1 MTKITDAAFETKA
14 LRRLPN
20 PPAVM
25 PEITCEERSGADK
38 SSLTVSIVIPTF
50 NRAYALSLVL
60 DSFYQQKFVRE
71 LVVVDDGGSDHTA
84 VVLDQY
90 QRKYPWIKTIY
101 LRNEKR
107 RGAPYSK
114 RRGLQAAGGEF
125 VLFCDDDD
133 FLEENYTEVC
143 LEKLEKTRVDIV
155 SGRHFYRNRG
165 ESIKSAVA
173 RFQQGGRNVPPFDF
187 RFFYI
192 NNDAKLKSDV
202 ELPFTHANFMARR
215 KFLLSFEVDTF
226 YCRGNGFREENDIQA
241 KIHINGGKII
251 MTNDTHSVHLH
262 PSEAQSGGQR
272 VGSLARLFWSLY
284 YTSYFFKKYYK
295 PIMERQGKNG
305 CYLKGIIIYSVLT
318 LSTFPFLFVIEKNH
332 QVSEKKNA

>member
-1 MTKITDAAFETKA
+1 MKNA
-14 LRRLPN
+14 LRSLPH

-25 PEITCEERSGADK
+25 PGMPCEERSSADL
-38 SSLTVSIVIPTF
+38 SPWTVSIITPTF

-71 LVVVDDGGSDHTA
+71 LVVVDDGGSDRTA
-84 VVLDQY
+84 AVLDQY
-90 QRKYPWIKTIY
+90 KRKYPRIKTIY

-107 RGAPYSK
+107 RGAPYSR

-143 LEKLEKTRVDIV
+143 LEKLEKTRADIV

-165 ESIKSAVA
+165 ESIPSAVA
-173 RFQQGGRNVPPFDF
+173 RFQREGRNVPPFDF
-187 RFFYI
+187 RLFYI
-192 NNDAKLKSDV
+192 NNDAKLKGDV
-202 ELPFTHANFMARR
+202 ELPFTHANFLARR
-215 KFLLSFEVDTF
+215 KLLLSFEVDTF
-226 YCRGNGFREENDIQA
+226 YSRGNGFREENDIQA

-272 VGSLARLFWSLY
+272 VGSLPRLFWSLY
-284 YTSYFFKKYYK
+284 YTSYFFKKYYQ

-305 CYLKGIIIYSVLT
+305 CYLKGIIIYSALT
-318 LSTFPFLFVIEKNH
+318 LSTFPFSFLIEKNR
-332 QVSEKKNA
+332 QANGGKDASISRRR